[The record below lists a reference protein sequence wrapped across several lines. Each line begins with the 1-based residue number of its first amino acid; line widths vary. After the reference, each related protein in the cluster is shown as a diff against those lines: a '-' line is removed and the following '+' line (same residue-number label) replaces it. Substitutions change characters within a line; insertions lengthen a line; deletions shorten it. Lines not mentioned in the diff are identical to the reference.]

1 MIITWT
7 IATIAALIGSS
18 LISSTSEETE
28 QSKKTSSE
36 PQDKKNDY
44 KLPKIP
50 INDIESEAYQKLIEA
65 LKNKSI
71 KEFKDTILYIESE
84 YYRNGILLGDE
95 SSTNIY
101 EFING
106 RFQKYCEKN
115 KIIITPQLDQL
126 KDYIEF
132 LFLKTNKETL
142 EIHYIRKPLPYL
154 TLATKNINPNE
165 ITNKL
170 KKILDADKA
179 IKKYGLK
186 TYPYCYYDLL
196 NDSGHVYRELS
207 YLNTAIGY
215 IPNTKTFSDLLV
227 NEIAETIMKNTDFY
241 FCHELTISVF
251 AKDLKN
257 HIINFLHHDQPIC
270 EDNLGIDAY
279 VQILDDNYFK
289 NRKIRNYYYFLI
301 VCARFVEALKTNWET
316 GKLLVDVEKD
326 NISAFHNK
334 TKDLL
339 FKKVNIR
346 KYNYTFLNTL
356 SNDEIWQ
363 HILATKAE
371 NDDKHKRDNEI

>member
-115 KIIITPQLDQL
+115 KIIITPQLDRL

-165 ITNKL
+165 ITNKF
-170 KKILDADKA
+170 
-179 IKKYGLK
+179 KKY
-186 TYPYCYYDLL
+186 
-196 NDSGHVYRELS
+196 
-207 YLNTAIGY
+207 
-215 IPNTKTFSDLLV
+215 
-227 NEIAETIMKNTDFY
+227 
-241 FCHELTISVF
+241 
-251 AKDLKN
+251 
-257 HIINFLHHDQPIC
+257 
-270 EDNLGIDAY
+270 
-279 VQILDDNYFK
+279 
-289 NRKIRNYYYFLI
+289 
-301 VCARFVEALKTNWET
+301 
-316 GKLLVDVEKD
+316 
-326 NISAFHNK
+326 
-334 TKDLL
+334 
-339 FKKVNIR
+339 
-346 KYNYTFLNTL
+346 
-356 SNDEIWQ
+356 
-363 HILATKAE
+363 
-371 NDDKHKRDNEI
+371 